1 VARRTPEHL
10 QGRAAAPGLPDT
22 TPAPGDLEKVRA
34 FVNSRDVEQGT
45 DELASPAALAAWLDD
60 HGLAS
65 GGRVTK
71 TDLSRSL
78 ELREALRGVLRS
90 HVRHPA
96 PPSAGSID
104 ADSGPGSAA
113 PHVATLRRIAAG
125 LPTRL
130 EIGQD
135 GQAAL
140 APGGTADGSAALARI
155 LLIAAEAATLGTWAR
170 LKVCGA
176 DDCLWAFYDRSPT
189 RSGCWCSMKVCG
201 SRAKSRAYRQ
211 RSAATAARANPG
223 QRETP
228 AKREPRPARTPASG
242 RPTAS
247 RWARSAAPGA

>member
-1 VARRTPEHL
+1 VARRAPEHL
-10 QGRAAAPGLPDT
+10 QGRAATPGLPDT
-22 TPAPGDLEKVRA
+22 TPAPGELEKVRA
-34 FVNSRDVEQGT
+34 FVNSLDIEQGT

-65 GGRVTK
+65 GGRVST
-71 TDLSRSL
+71 TDFSRAL

-96 PPSAGSID
+96 ARPAGSSAAVPD
-104 ADSGPGSAA
+104 AAA
-113 PHVATLRRIAAG
+113 PHVATLRRIAAD

-130 EIGQD
+130 EIGPD

-140 APGGTADGSAALARI
+140 AAGATSDGSAALAQI
-155 LLIAAEAATLGTWAR
+155 LLIAAAAATLGTWPR

-189 RSGCWCSMKVCG
+189 RSGCWCSMKICG

-211 RSAATAARANPG
+211 RN
-223 QRETP
+223 
-228 AKREPRPARTPASG
+228 
-242 RPTAS
+242 
-247 RWARSAAPGA
+247 AAPAASAPAG